1 MLRQLSWW
9 GLAVGVCLAAGVTS
23 ASADVLDPPTID
35 YVSSGRGTVRLLIV
49 PGPSGAPGGF
59 TVEWLPRATYDAL
72 GGWPDASDSRILR
85 GSFTGS
91 PTLNIT
97 DGTTRFRM
105 TSVDDAG
112 IQLGDTFDETG
123 IATADDQELDQGTE
137 YVVRAW
143 ANTFGGMTTSPM
155 SNDCVVGTGGHEGH
169 DCTYTQGYWKNHPSI
184 WPVGSLKLGTVTYTK
199 AQLLQIFG
207 RAAKGNGLVSLAHQL
222 IATKLNIAM
231 GATAPPVVAT
241 AIAQADALIGG
252 LVVPPVGG
260 GSLAPSLT
268 SSLTETLDE
277 FNNGELGPDHCE
289 SHTAAQVSTWG
300 RLKAVYR

>member
-1 MLRQLSWW
+1 MLRRLSWW
-9 GLAVGVCLAAGVTS
+9 SLAAGVCLAACATS

-35 YVSSGRGTVRLLIV
+35 YVSSGRGTIRLLVV

-72 GGWPDASDSRILR
+72 GGWPDASDPRILR

-91 PTLNIT
+91 PTLNVT
-97 DGTTRFRM
+97 DGTTRYRM
-105 TSVDDAG
+105 TSVEDAG
-112 IQLGDTFDETG
+112 IQLGDVFDETG
-123 IATADDQELDQGTE
+123 VATAADEELDQGTE

-143 ANTFGGMTTSPM
+143 ANTFGGLTTSPP
-155 SNDCVVGTGGHEGH
+155 SSDCVVSTGGSHGH
-169 DCTYTQGYWKNHPSI
+169 DCTYTQGYWKKHPAI
-184 WPVGSLKLGTVTYTK
+184 WPAGSLKLGTVTYTK
-199 AQLLQIFG
+199 TQLQQIFG

-222 IATKLNIAM
+222 IATKLNVTL
-231 GATAPPVVAT
+231 GATAPPAVAA
-241 AIAQADALIGG
+241 AIAQADALIGA

-260 GSLAPSLT
+260 GSLAPRLT

-289 SHTAAQVSTWG
+289 SHTAARTSTWG

>member
-9 GLAVGVCLAAGVTS
+9 GLAVGVCLAASVTS

-35 YVSSGRGTVRLLIV
+35 YVSSGRGTVRLLVV

-72 GGWPDASDSRILR
+72 GGWPEAADPRILR

-91 PTLNIT
+91 PTLNVT
-97 DGTTRFRM
+97 DGTTRYRM

-123 IATADDQELDQGTE
+123 VATADDQELDQSTE

-143 ANTFGGMTTSPM
+143 ANTFGGMTTSPV
-155 SNDCVVGTGGHEGH
+155 SPEVIVATGSPVGH
-169 DCTYTQGYWKNHPSI
+169 DCTYTQGYWKNHPAV
-184 WPVGSLKLGTVTYTK
+184 WPTSSLMLGSVVYTK
-199 AQLLQIFG
+199 TQLLQIFDK
-207 RAAKGNGLVSLAHQL
+207 AAKGNGLVSLAHQL

-231 GATAPPVVAT
+231 GASVPPVVAT
-241 AIAQADALIGG
+241 AIAQADALIGA
-252 LVVPPVGG
+252 LVVPPVGAG
-260 GSLAPSLT
+260 FLAPSLT
-268 SSLTETLDE
+268 SGLTETLDE
-277 FNNGELGPDHCE
+277 YNNGELGVDHC
-289 SHTAAQVSTWG
+289 SSVTAAKSSSWG

>member
-9 GLAVGVCLAAGVTS
+9 GLAAGVCLAACATS

-35 YVSSGRGTVRLLIV
+35 YVSSGRGTIRLLIV

-72 GGWPDASDSRILR
+72 GGWPDASDPRIRR

-97 DGTTRFRM
+97 DGTTRYRM

-112 IQLGDTFDETG
+112 IQLGDVFDETG
-123 IATADDQELDQGTE
+123 VATAADEELDQNTE

-143 ANTFGGMTTSPM
+143 ANTFGGMTTSAM
-155 SNDCVVGTGGHEGH
+155 SPEVIVLTGSPVGH
-169 DCTYTQGYWKNHPSI
+169 DCTYTQGYWKTHPTV
-184 WPVGSLKLGTVTYTK
+184 WPVASLTLGTVNYTK
-199 AQLLQIFG
+199 AQLLQIFD

-231 GATAPPVVAT
+231 GASVPAAVST

-277 FNNGELGPDHCE
+277 YNNGELGPDHCD
-289 SHTAAQVSTWG
+289 SHTAAQTSTWG